1 MSIRG
6 GCKNCCSSQKREL
19 YVLTF
24 WKQKKKCL
32 TIHVYCY
39 IIYNRIT
46 NLDIHQQINE
56 ENVIWGLGE
65 IALFLKDLTYKHED
79 SSSLPRTHKKKK
91 I

>member
-1 MSIRG
+1 MFFTEERTLCINFLET
-6 GCKNCCSSQKREL
+6 K
-19 YVLTF
+19 
-24 WKQKKKCL
+24 KKKCL